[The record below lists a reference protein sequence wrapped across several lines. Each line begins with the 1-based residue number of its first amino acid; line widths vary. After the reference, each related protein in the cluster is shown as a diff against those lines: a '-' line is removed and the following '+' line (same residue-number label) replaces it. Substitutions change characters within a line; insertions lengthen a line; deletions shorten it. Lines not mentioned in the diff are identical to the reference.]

1 MQSNKFLDSTV
12 SPKFNWGKIKDQ
24 AQHQIQVVKS
34 TASKVKGKL
43 KAKGKPEAK
52 KFSDATV
59 SNKASAEDKEGR
71 RNVLN
76 NLISTT
82 GATLT
87 GIFKKPDTYVTNN
100 TTNTVEEDNTML
112 YVGIGGAALLVVIL
126 IVVMLKK

>member
-1 MQSNKFLDSTV
+1 MQSNKLIDATV

-24 AQHQIQVVKS
+24 AQHQVQV
-34 TASKVKGKL
+34 VKGKL
-43 KAKGKPEAK
+43 KAK
-52 KFSDATV
+52 KFTDATV

-100 TTNTVEEDNTML
+100 TTNTTAPKEEDNTML
-112 YVGIGGAALLVVIL
+112 YVGIGGAVLLVVIL
-126 IVVMLKK
+126 MVVMLKK